1 MLADPH
7 PRSAHRASP
16 ASGRGLASLSPT
28 ALVRQAQAGHARA
41 RHAIRRQA
49 QAGQARAHQAII
61 RQALSRPDRATDQP
75 SRLPQPRNGNT
86 TPGRAAEGRASA
98 TVPPAGDRESATLR
112 PARHRDPAR
121 RPVSNQNSS
130 APPPT
135 GDRRSAAPAVGRV
148 GSGLHRSASASGRP
162 EDGLPD
168 SAQDLGF
175 QTAVRLA
182 AELQAASRLS
192 LTDLAADQRPGT
204 AGSLVE
210 QREPAPHRTADPRRR
225 SRPKRRAPRP
235 AAGTRRPKR
244 RAPRAPQETPQSLLR
259 GLAAVIVLAIVGL
272 SAFFIIAE
280 ERRGDG
286 RESAAAA
293 GSEPGIASRVLDA
306 EPLTQREVFPDT
318 AVQLSPGAAGYQV
331 TMTHSDSECR
341 TATKGELA
349 TLLDDHG
356 CDQVIR
362 ARLTA
367 PYGGYQV
374 TAGIFN
380 LADEAGAAEVSD
392 LAGALVENGRGT
404 FATLGGTDGDPL
416 SEPLAQ
422 VGWQHRGHFLLYCV
436 VARPDGQLVT
446 DDDPYAATITA
457 ELVEQYLGERI
468 VGQRTL
474 DP

>member
-1 MLADPH
+1 
-7 PRSAHRASP
+7 
-16 ASGRGLASLSPT
+16 
-28 ALVRQAQAGHARA
+28 
-41 RHAIRRQA
+41 
-49 QAGQARAHQAII
+49 
-61 RQALSRPDRATDQP
+61 
-75 SRLPQPRNGNT
+75 
-86 TPGRAAEGRASA
+86 
-98 TVPPAGDRESATLR
+98 
-112 PARHRDPAR
+112 
-121 RPVSNQNSS
+121 
-130 APPPT
+130 
-135 GDRRSAAPAVGRV
+135 V
-148 GSGLHRSASASGRP
+148 GSGLHRSSSASGLR
-162 EDGLPD
+162 EGGLPGSREGGLPG

-175 QTAVRLA
+175 QTALRLA

-192 LTDLAADQRPGT
+192 LTDLPSDLGAD
-204 AGSLVE
+204 ALVDR
-210 QREPAPHRTADPRRR
+210 RETSPHRPADPRRR

-235 AAGTRRPKR
+235 PAGARRPKR

-286 RESAAAA
+286 RESAAAP
-293 GSEPGIASRVLDA
+293 GSEPGIASRVIDA
-306 EPLTQREVFPDT
+306 EPLTQREVFPD
-318 AVQLSPGAAGYQV
+318 ASVQLSPGAAGYQV
-331 TMTHSDSECR
+331 AVTHSDSECR
-341 TATKGELA
+341 TATIGELA

-392 LAGALVENGRGT
+392 LAGPLVENGQGT

-422 VGWQHRGHFLLYCV
+422 VGWHHRGHFLLYCV

-468 VGQRTL
+468 VGQRTQTL